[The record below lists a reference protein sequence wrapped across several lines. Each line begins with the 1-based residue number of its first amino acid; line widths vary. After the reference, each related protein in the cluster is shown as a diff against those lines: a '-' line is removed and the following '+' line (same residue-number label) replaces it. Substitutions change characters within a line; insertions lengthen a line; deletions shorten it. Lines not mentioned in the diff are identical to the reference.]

1 MGSPFDN
8 KTCLGR
14 VPQRSPEAHTQRGR
28 RYGLYEPFGSLPGP
42 ISRHFGPNLDQN
54 PGLQGLPGSQGSK
67 IPLKNKNPPA
77 PGCGNSG
84 KGGASRIRDR
94 GTHGYRGRMGSPNM
108 IWTHGYRGWTQFFGA
123 DLARWVPKS
132 MDATQNQKSGG
143 LQISGNN
150 SNIRDI

>member
-1 MGSPFDN
+1 MTKIPALFHSDLNYTSQGMGTQAWLPPSRPTSPASYFSKILVLDP
-8 KTCLGR
+8 G
-14 VPQRSPEAHTQRGR
+14 
-28 RYGLYEPFGSLPGP
+28 YGPGP
-42 ISRHFGPNLDQN
+42 WTWTWQ
-54 PGLQGLPGSQGSK
+54 QY
-67 IPLKNKNPPA
+67 PPA

-132 MDATQNQKSGG
+132 MDATQNRKSGG
-143 LQISGNN
+143 LQISGKY